1 MCSALNS
8 CTMHFYMDLIQLQT
22 KQFIQIVFLF
32 FYYFQLHWKHPYSVC
47 SHLSQKKI
55 KPWIDLQT
63 ASRNRLKLHFLF
75 RALILLFQLRLLS
88 VRPYRYVLND
98 GLHMP
103 SLLYDTCRLKL
114 QMKFNWKFLPLHQM
128 QPALNCVYIEC
139 ESSLLWLDGCFFT
152 RTEITNT

>member
-8 CTMHFYMDLIQLQT
+8 CTMHFHTEWIWFNCKPNNLYKSCFFFLLFPTSLETPIYCVEP
-22 KQFIQIVFLF
+22 FIAE
-32 FYYFQLHWKHPYSVC
+32 
-47 SHLSQKKI
+47 KKI

-75 RALILLFQLRLLS
+75 RALILLFQLHFLS

-114 QMKFNWKFLPLHQM
+114 KMKFNWKFLPLHQM

-139 ESSLLWLDGCFFT
+139 ESSLLWLDVFSSSP
-152 RTEITNT
+152 EQK